1 MKRADEEL
9 ILEFQN
15 GHEGAFEDLFRKYK
29 TPIFN
34 FVMRL
39 LCNRADAE
47 DVVSE
52 VFMKLYTH
60 KHSYK
65 PQARFSTW
73 LFTIARNTSISKVRT
88 RNRFSPLWVSDG
100 ESGTYEEIPVP
111 DPGPLP
117 AEHVMGQETAAVIQ
131 RAVEQ
136 LPDDQK
142 EALILREYHNFKYDD
157 IAAIMGCSLENVK
170 ILIYRARARLRK
182 DLPSILMEGQDDGS

>member
-15 GHEGAFEDLFRKYK
+15 GQEWAFEELFQKYK

-34 FVMRL
+34 FAMRL

-47 DVVSE
+47 DVVAD

-65 PQARFSTW
+65 PQAKFSTW
-73 LFTIARNTSISKVRT
+73 LFTIARNTGISRTRT
-88 RNRFSPLWVSDG
+88 RNRFSSLWVSGDQPG
-100 ESGTYEEIPVP
+100 MYEEIAVP

-117 AEHVMGQETAAVIQ
+117 PEQLIGRETARTVQEAV
-131 RAVEQ
+131 AK

-142 EALILREYHNFKYDD
+142 EALILREYHSFKYDD

-170 ILIYRARARLRK
+170 ILIYRARVRLRK
-182 DLPSILMEGQDDGS
+182 ELPSMLTEGQDD

>member
-15 GHEGAFEDLFRKYK
+15 GHEDAFEELFRKYK
-29 TPIFN
+29 TPVFN

-39 LCNRADAE
+39 LRNRADAE
-47 DVVSE
+47 DVVAE

-65 PQARFSTW
+65 PQARISTW
-73 LFTIARNTSISKVRT
+73 LFTVARNTSISRARV
-88 RNRFSPLWVSDG
+88 RNRFSSLWVSHGQSDG
-100 ESGTYEEIPVP
+100 YEEIPVP
-111 DPGPLP
+111 DSSPLP
-117 AEHVMGQETAAVIQ
+117 PEHLIGRETAVVLQ
-131 RAVEQ
+131 EAVEK

-170 ILIYRARARLRK
+170 ILIYRARVRLRQ
-182 DLPSILMEGQDDGS
+182 DLPSILMEGQND

>member
-15 GHEGAFEDLFRKYK
+15 GQEWAFEDLFRKYAA
-29 TPIFN
+29 PVFN

-47 DVVSE
+47 DVVAE

-65 PQARFSTW
+65 PQAKFSTW
-73 LFTIARNTSISKVRT
+73 LFTIARNASISKLRA
-88 RNRFSPLWVSDG
+88 RNRLSSLWVS
-100 ESGTYEEIPVP
+100 SGGSDTYEEIPVP

-117 AEHVMGQETAAVIQ
+117 PERLMGEETATAIQ

-142 EALILREYHNFKYDD
+142 EALILREYHGFKYDD

-182 DLPSILMEGQDDGS
+182 DLPSILMEGQDD